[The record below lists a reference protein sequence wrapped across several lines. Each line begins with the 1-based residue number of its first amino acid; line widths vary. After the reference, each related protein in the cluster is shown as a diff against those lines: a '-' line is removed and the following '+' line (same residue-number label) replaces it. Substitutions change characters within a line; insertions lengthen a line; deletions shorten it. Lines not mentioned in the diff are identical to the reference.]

1 MLKLLLGKDWKI
13 NRDEVL
19 RRIGEDVRACRKGC
33 ILMVP
38 ELISHD
44 MERRLC
50 SAAGD
55 TASRFAEVLS
65 FPRLANRVFQT
76 VGGLGREELDKGG
89 RLLLMYRAV
98 QSVVSQLSVYA
109 RPSRRPAFLSGLI
122 ATVDELK
129 SCCVA
134 PDRLLEVSQELEGSV
149 GDKLRDLAKIYAVY
163 TGRTQQIALDPR
175 DRLDRAVQ
183 ALKQGRCP
191 WLEEAD
197 PQRMW
202 IHPQD
207 AEKRGLVTG
216 SLAEIRNDRGRVR
229 MPVLVTDRVIP
240 GVVAIA
246 QGAWYRP
253 DADGTD
259 TRGSIN
265 VLTSLSPTPLA
276 KGNPQHTNLVEVT
289 AVDA

>member
-1 MLKLLLGKDWKI
+1 MIKI
-13 NRDEVL
+13 DSVTK
-19 RRIGEDVRACRKGC
+19 RRCHSI
-33 ILMVP
+33 
-38 ELISHD
+38 HD
-44 MERRLC
+44 
-50 SAAGD
+50 
-55 TASRFAEVLS
+55 
-65 FPRLANRVFQT
+65 NN
-76 VGGLGREELDKGG
+76 
-89 RLLLMYRAV
+89 
-98 QSVVSQLSVYA
+98 
-109 RPSRRPAFLSGLI
+109 
-122 ATVDELK
+122 
-129 SCCVA
+129 
-134 PDRLLEVSQELEGSV
+134 
-149 GDKLRDLAKIYAVY
+149 
-163 TGRTQQIALDPR
+163 
-175 DRLDRAVQ
+175 
-183 ALKQGRCP
+183 P

-207 AEKRGLVTG
+207 AEARGLSTG
-216 SLAEIRNDRGRVR
+216 SFAEIRNDRGRVR

-265 VLTSLSPTPLA
+265 VLTSLTQTPLA